1 MIGDVGTLHL
11 PEKNSPHML
20 KFGTLPD
27 STFNIFFKAGRDLVQ
42 RLRTFVGPKVTIL
55 FRDKW
60 QMRRFHASAVFGAD
74 CRAILNDSSWCQPIK
89 PFGPTG
95 ERSKHGQ
102 SQGAKSKSTCSW
114 DEGNISR
121 TKFIFTLFKSLFTS
135 EKGWSS
141 LNFPTK
147 TIQNPLSHLHC
158 FCPSRIGPLEAS
170 GLLRD
175 WTSSTLC

>member
-1 MIGDVGTLHL
+1 MQGSRAKEARGFHSQLPLRNYLDEFGGTIENKRFLNDRRCGY
-11 PEKNSPHML
+11 PSCRKKNSPHML

-27 STFNIFFKAGRDLVQ
+27 STFGIFFKAGRDLVQ
-42 RLRTFVGPKVTIL
+42 RLRTFVGPRVTIL

-102 SQGAKSKSTCSW
+102 SQGS
-114 DEGNISR
+114 
-121 TKFIFTLFKSLFTS
+121 
-135 EKGWSS
+135 
-141 LNFPTK
+141 
-147 TIQNPLSHLHC
+147 
-158 FCPSRIGPLEAS
+158 
-170 GLLRD
+170 
-175 WTSSTLC
+175 